1 MFFYLLIMERC
12 FLVYLVF
19 YDVINRLFDNDSVWM
34 VIYINVY
41 IFYICILLFLNFYLY
56 YFGNLL

>member
-34 VIYINVY
+34 EIYINVY

-56 YFGNLL
+56 YFGKLL